1 MTAMRNAVLPCLLLA
16 APGLAQELPPPAP
29 SQMVPAGATL
39 EQITTLATR
48 VVPSAR
54 QHRWLGLEFTAF
66 VHFGM
71 NTFTDREWGDGTED
85 PDTFAPT
92 DFDARQ
98 WARSFRAAG
107 MRGVVL
113 TCKHHDGFCLWP
125 TETTGHS
132 VKATTW
138 KDGEGDVVR
147 EVADACREAGLEF
160 GIYLS
165 PWDRNHPEFGTKGYN
180 DVFRAQLRE
189 LLTGYG
195 DLHDVWFD
203 GAHAPKDDPETF
215 DWVGHYALIREL
227 QPGACISV
235 MGPDVR
241 WCGNEAGHTRD
252 AEWNVIPMST
262 EDDRDASASW
272 PVAGA
277 YFGVEVTA
285 RDLGSRAKLEGA
297 RRLVWWP
304 AMTNTSIRPGWF
316 YHASQDGQVKSLD
329 HLLDVYERSVGGGT
343 QFLLNIPPDRRGL
356 IHENDVAR
364 LREIGAVLRATYG
377 TSLSDGARVVD
388 SGPRQ
393 REVHLA
399 APAQVDVVVL
409 AEDVRNHGQRVE
421 AFVVEARGSDG
432 AWTEIATGATIG
444 PKRIVR
450 TEPVT
455 SDAFRVRIT
464 GDRAEPA
471 LATFSLHRRPTVLRA
486 PVIERDAEGTVTI
499 RTTPGTFARFTTD
512 GTEPGPEAPRFVDPV
527 SMPFGGTIRAR
538 SYAEGATI
546 DVPAETDASVTLGL
560 RRADL
565 RIVTS
570 SSEQAPD
577 ESAAMCIDG
586 DPDTLWHSRWSPDVP
601 DHPHRI
607 VLDLG
612 EIRNVTGL
620 TYLPRQDGGANGTVT
635 HCTVSVS
642 VDGEA
647 FVAAASDHEFANVR
661 NNPVQQV
668 IRFETP
674 QRARYVEFRSLRAV
688 DDKPWASAAEIGV
701 LVATPTGDR

>member
-1 MTAMRNAVLPCLLLA
+1 MRSAALSCLLLA
-16 APGLAQELPPPAP
+16 TSLQAQELPAPAP
-29 SQMVPAGATL
+29 SQMVPAGATV
-39 EQITTLATR
+39 EQVTALATR
-48 VVPSAR
+48 VVPSER

-71 NTFTDREWGDGTED
+71 NTFTDREWGDGKED
-85 PDTFAPT
+85 PSTFAPT
-92 DFDARQ
+92 AFDARQ
-98 WARSFRAAG
+98 WAQSFRAAG

-125 TETTGHS
+125 TGTTEHS
-132 VKATTW
+132 VKASPW
-138 KDGEGDVVR
+138 KDGKGDIVR

-165 PWDRNHPEFGTKGYN
+165 PWDRNHEGFGTDKYN
-180 DVFRAQLRE
+180 EVFRAQLRE
-189 LLTGYG
+189 LLTEYG

-203 GAHAPKDDPETF
+203 GAHAPKDDPKTF

-241 WCGNEAGHTRD
+241 WCGNEAGNTRG
-252 AEWNVIPMST
+252 AEWNVIPLRT
-262 EDDRDASASW
+262 EDDRDGSESW

-285 RDLGSRAKLEGA
+285 RDLGSRARLEGA

-377 TSLSDGARVVD
+377 SSLSDGARVVD
-388 SGPRQ
+388 EGPRH
-393 REVHLA
+393 REVHMSE
-399 APAQVDVVVL
+399 PQSVDVVVL

-421 AFVVEARGSDG
+421 AFVLEARQADG
-432 AWTEIATGATIG
+432 TWTQVAEGQTIG

-450 TEPVT
+450 FEPVT
-455 SDAFRVRIT
+455 ADAFRVRIT
-464 GDRAEPA
+464 ADRAEPA
-471 LATFSLHRRPTVLRA
+471 LATFSLHRRPAVLRA
-486 PVIERDAEGTVTI
+486 PVIRRSADGAVTI
-499 RTTPGTFARFTTD
+499 ATKPGTFARYTTD
-512 GTEPGPEAPRFVDPV
+512 GSEPGPGAVRYEAPFPL
-527 SMPFGGTIRAR
+527 PFGGTVRAR
-538 SYAEGATI
+538 SYADGTVL
-546 DVPAETDASVTLGL
+546 DVPAETDATVTFGL
-560 RRADL
+560 RRADV
-565 RIVTS
+565 RIHTS

-577 ESAAMCIDG
+577 EAASMCIDG
-586 DPDTLWHSRWSPDVP
+586 DPSTIWHSRWSPDSP
-601 DHPHRI
+601 SHPHRL

-612 EIRNVTGL
+612 EVRSVTGL
-620 TYLPRQDGGANGTVT
+620 TYLPRQDGATNGTIT
-635 HCTVSVS
+635 RCAVSIS
-642 VDGEA
+642 ADGKA
-647 FVAAASDHEFANVR
+647 FEPAVQEHEFANVR
-661 NNPVQQV
+661 NNPIQQA
-668 IRFETP
+668 IRFEKP
-674 QRARYVEFRSLRAV
+674 KRARFVEFRSLQSV

-701 LVATPTGDR
+701 LVAPVSADRNG